1 MQRLQE
7 LAWLW
12 MILGFTILPAIR
24 QWLTQMRRQMLIR
37 KIEQSR
43 GTKVV
48 KLIHRQAE
56 GILGAFFMRYIDLDD
71 SERIMKEI
79 RAAKDK
85 PIDLVIHTPGG
96 LVIASE
102 QIARALR
109 AHPAGVTAIIP
120 QYALSGGTFLALAA
134 DQILMDEH
142 AMLGPIDPQIA
153 GMPASGYLRVL
164 KEKDISTVADQTIMM
179 ADVAAKATVQLQ
191 RMAFELLKGKLGAE
205 RATEVATM
213 LTEGR
218 WTHDYPL
225 HAEELREL
233 GLPVSTAIP
242 SQFWELLGLSS
253 AAQTKVMRK
262 ESDKKEAE
270 NM

>member
-24 QWLTQMRRQMLIR
+24 QWMTQIRRQLLIR

-48 KLIHRQAE
+48 NLIHRQGA
-56 GILGAFFMRYIDLDD
+56 GILGALFMRYIDLDD

-79 RAAKDK
+79 REAKDR

-102 QIARALR
+102 QIARALQ
-109 AHPAGVTAIIP
+109 AHRSGVTAIIP

-134 DQILMDEH
+134 DQILMDEQ
-142 AMLGPIDPQIA
+142 AMLGPIDPQIG

-164 KEKDISTVADQTIMM
+164 KEKEINTVTDQTIMM

-191 RMAFELLKGKLGAE
+191 RMAFKLLTGKLGAE
-205 RATEVATM
+205 RAEEVATM

-225 HAEELREL
+225 HVEELREL
-233 GLPVSTAIP
+233 GLSVSTEIP
-242 SQFWELLGLSS
+242 GEFWELLGLSS
-253 AAQTKVMRK
+253 AAQAKVMRK
-262 ESDKKEAE
+262 ESDKKAAK